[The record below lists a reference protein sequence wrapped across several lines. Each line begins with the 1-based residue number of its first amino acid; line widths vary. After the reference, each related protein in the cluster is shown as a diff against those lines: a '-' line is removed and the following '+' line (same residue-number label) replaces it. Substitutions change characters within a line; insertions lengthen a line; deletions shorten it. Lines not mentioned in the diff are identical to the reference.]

1 MQVKTSA
8 DGTGFLGME
17 NFLGDLKMEY
27 LYGFIAIVVI
37 FIIVKLNSR
46 RVTIFEYERGLKY
59 SKGKFSKILEPGQ
72 YWYFPYFSSVKK
84 VDIRPNFISI
94 PGQEV
99 LSSDGVTLKVSLAAN
114 YEITDPNTAIN
125 KVQSYS
131 GSLYMELQLVLR
143 SIIGLQDI
151 DKLLEHKE
159 DVSKAL
165 FEQTHEKIEALGLR
179 LISVDVKDIM
189 FPGKLKEIFSQVVSA
204 RKEGQAALERA
215 RGETA
220 ALRNLANAAKMLD
233 DNPNLMQ
240 LRVLQTLGETTGN
253 TLVFGVT
260 PQTVNIPVKN
270 RNKDDNMG

>member
-1 MQVKTSA
+1 M
-8 DGTGFLGME
+8 G
-17 NFLGDLKMEY
+17 Y
-27 LYGFIAIVVI
+27 LYGFIAIAVI
-37 FIIVKLNSR
+37 VIIIKFNSR

-72 YWYFPYFSSVKK
+72 YWYFPYFDSVIK

-125 KVQSYS
+125 TVQSSS
-131 GSLYMELQLVLR
+131 GSMYLELQLALR
-143 SIIGLQDI
+143 NIIGLRDI
-151 DKLLEHKE
+151 DTILEHKE
-159 DVSKAL
+159 EISKAL
-165 FEQTHEKIEALGLR
+165 FEQTHEKIAALGLN

-240 LRVLQTLGETTGN
+240 LRALQTMGESSGN
-253 TLVFGVT
+253 TLVFGVS
-260 PQTVNIPVKN
+260 PQSINVPVKN
-270 RNKDDNMG
+270 KANDK